1 MSSTPASIIPISV
14 DYTSKSY
21 YEMRSEL
28 IQRIQSRIPE
38 WKADDPSDFGVALV
52 EAFAYMGDIAAF
64 YTDRVANENFLETA
78 AQRNSVLKIA
88 ATYGYI
94 PSGYQQSF
102 TTLRFTNTSTS
113 DRTIPAGTV
122 CSGDIAI
129 GDSTTTLYFTLES
142 DLVID
147 ASDGVT
153 GVEGNGAALEG
164 RDVSLVPGVTNVTAN
179 GELIGTSNGLPA
191 QSFRLSQKPVV
202 EGSVQVYVQE
212 GTSFLKW
219 ETVTHIVD
227 YSPSSLAYSLY
238 TDDENN
244 VYISFGDG
252 VSGYIPTKYAE
263 VRVKYIV
270 GGGVD
275 GNISTDGVEGYINS
289 FYHLPGL
296 TQPEKDAILASVTVT
311 QPFPAIGGSDPET
324 TEQIRVSAPYSLR
337 ANNRAVTL
345 QDYSDL
351 ALAVSGV
358 GKANAT
364 ANIWTSV
371 TVYIAPSRTGEAE
384 LAPGYDGDPLAVTA
398 ELTQL
403 KEDVVDALSPKI
415 LLGTTVTVGNPMYVD
430 VVLGIMFTKFP
441 QYTTL
446 EVENALK
453 AQVVNVFS
461 YKNMNFETIIYP
473 QDIEYYLA
481 QVPGVQNVRVTQ
493 VHREGD
499 TGVLTLEALP
509 NELFRFTEE
518 NTTVTE
524 ETP

>member
-1 MSSTPASIIPISV
+1 MSSTPASIIPVSV

-28 IQRIQSRIPE
+28 IARIQSRIPD

-64 YTDRVANENFLETA
+64 YTDRVANENFLATA
-78 AQRNSVLKIA
+78 ARRDSVLKIA
-88 ATYGYI
+88 ATYGYV

-102 TTLRFTNTSTS
+102 TTLRFSNSSTVE
-113 DRTIPAGTV
+113 RTIPAGTV
-122 CSGDIAI
+122 CSGDIAV

-142 DLVID
+142 DVVVA

-153 GVEGNGAALEG
+153 PEIAEGAALEG
-164 RDVSLVPGVTNVTAN
+164 RDVSLIPGVNNVTTN
-179 GELIGTSNGLPA
+179 GELIGTSTGLPS
-191 QSFRLSQKPVV
+191 QSFMLSQKPIV
-202 EGSVQVYVQE
+202 EGSIQVYVQE

-219 ETVTHIVD
+219 ESVQHLVD
-227 YSPSSLAYSLY
+227 YAPSSLVYSLY
-238 TDDENN
+238 TDEDNN

-252 VSGYIPTKYAE
+252 ISGYIPTKYAE
-263 VRVKYIV
+263 VRAKYIV
-270 GGGVD
+270 GGGTD
-275 GNISTDGVEGYINS
+275 GNISTDEQTGYIHD

-296 TQPEKDAILASVTVT
+296 TQSEKDAILASVIVT
-311 QPFPAIGGSDPET
+311 QPYPAIGGSDPET
-324 TEQIRVSAPYSLR
+324 TEQIRVAAPYSLR

-358 GKANAT
+358 GKANA
-364 ANIWTSV
+364 AAEIWTSV
-371 TVYIAPSRTGEAE
+371 TVYIAPSRTGETE
-384 LAPGYDGDPLAVTA
+384 LAPGYDGDPLAVTS

-403 KEDVVDALSPKI
+403 KEDVLAALSPKI
-415 LLGTTVTVGNPMYVD
+415 LLGTTVTVGDPVYVD
-430 VVLGIMFTKFP
+430 VVLGITFTKFP
-441 QYTTL
+441 QYTAI

-453 AQVVNVFS
+453 AQVVNIFS
-461 YKNMNFETIIYP
+461 YNNMNFESLIYP
-473 QDIEYYLA
+473 QDIEYYLS

-499 TGVLTLEALP
+499 TGVLTLEGLP

-524 ETP
+524 D

>member
-1 MSSTPASIIPISV
+1 MSPTPVSNIPVSV

-28 IQRIQSRIPE
+28 IARIQTRIPE
-38 WKADDPSDFGVALV
+38 WTAEDPSDFGVALV

-64 YTDRVANENFLETA
+64 YTDRVANENFLATA
-78 AQRNSVLKIA
+78 ARRDSVLKIA
-88 ATYGYI
+88 STYGYT
-94 PSGYQQSF
+94 PSGYQQAF
-102 TTLRFTNTSTS
+102 TNLRFSNTSTS

-122 CSGDIAI
+122 CSGDVSI

-142 DLVID
+142 DLFID
-147 ASDGVT
+147 ASDGLT
-153 GVEGNGAALEG
+153 ATTVEGAALEG
-164 RDVSLVPGVTNVTAN
+164 RDISLVPGAVNVTTN
-179 GELIGTSNGLPA
+179 GELVGTSNGLPS
-191 QSFRLSQKPVV
+191 QSFMLSQTPVV

-219 ETVTHIVD
+219 EPVTHIVD
-227 YSPSSLAYSLY
+227 YGPSSLVYSLF
-238 TDDENN
+238 TDENNN

-252 VSGYIPTKYAE
+252 ISGYIPTKYSE

-270 GGGVD
+270 GGGTD
-275 GNISTDGVEGYINS
+275 GNISTDTLTGYINS
-289 FYHLPGL
+289 FYHFPGL
-296 TQPEKDAILASVTVT
+296 TQPEKDAILASVVVT
-311 QPFPAIGGSDPET
+311 QPYPAIGGSDPET

-351 ALAVSGV
+351 ALSVSGV
-358 GKANAT
+358 GKANA
-364 ANIWTSV
+364 AADVWTSV

-384 LAPGYDGDPLAVTA
+384 LAPGYDGDPLEVTS

-403 KEDVVDALSPKI
+403 KADVEDFLTPKI
-415 LLGTTVTVGNPMYVD
+415 LLGTTVTLGNPVYVD
-430 VVLGIMFTKFP
+430 VVLEVVFTKLP
-441 QYTTL
+441 QYTTA

-453 AQVVNVFS
+453 AQIVNVFS
-461 YKNMNFETIIYP
+461 YNNMNFETIIYP
-473 QDIEYYLA
+473 QDIEYVLF

-499 TGVLTLEALP
+499 SGILTLEALP

-518 NTTVTE
+518 NTTVAE
-524 ETP
+524 DTP